1 MLTLMTGRSDA
12 QLRLVGLFLR
22 NPASRFYLRELQRTL
37 GIPVGSL
44 QRHLSRMKEE
54 GVLKSE
60 AAGPLRFFSLNPEYP
75 YLEELRSVA
84 LSELRKLELERD
96 LAKLLK
102 RLKKEYS
109 PDKVILF
116 GSLAKGRVSP
126 DGDIDILIVK
136 EHLPARYW
144 DRVKEFAPFLAGCDV
159 GVDYT
164 IWTPKELAGELD
176 KNSFLR
182 DEIVGK
188 GRVLYERAA

>member
-1 MLTLMTGRSDA
+1 MLTLITGRSDA

-60 AAGPLRFFSLNPEYP
+60 AEGPLRFFSLNLEYP

-102 RLKKEYS
+102 KLKKEYS

-144 DRVKEFAPFLAGCDV
+144 DRVKEFAPMLAGCDV

>member
-22 NPASRFYLRELQRTL
+22 NPASRFYLRELQRAL

-60 AAGPLRFFSLNPEYP
+60 AAGPLRFFSLNSEYP

-102 RLKKEYS
+102 KLKKEYS

-116 GSLAKGRVSP
+116 GSLVKGRVSP

-144 DRVKEFAPFLAGCDV
+144 DRVKEFAPMLAGCDV